1 MDIIKICLPQPL
13 FYCCKETHDHSN
25 TYRRMHLVE
34 DSLTVSGSQSMIVMV
49 GNIVAGRHDAGEVA
63 VSSHIIC
70 KLQTDRQTER
80 NHTDLAGMGF

>member
-63 VSSHIIC
+63 ESSVSRSIGNRKREDTRHG
-70 KLQTDRQTER
+70 LRQVFPS
-80 NHTDLAGMGF
+80 L